1 MSETSVVKP
10 QGRAL
15 RIALAVSVAL
25 NLAVAG
31 LFAGMAL
38 HHGGFGPDRD
48 GVRDLGFGPFTEA
61 LSREDRAALRQAF
74 LAKAPDLRQAR
85 REMMADQRDLLA
97 ALRAEPFDAAKLSEV
112 MAAQQGRMAARL
124 ETGQALM
131 RDFLTAMSP
140 EARLAFADRLEE
152 RLSHGRGRDGGG
164 DDDGDKDKAAP

>member
-10 QGRAL
+10 QSRAL

-25 NLAVAG
+25 NLAVVG

-85 REMMADQRDLLA
+85 REMMADQRDLL
-97 ALRAEPFDAAKLSEV
+97 
-112 MAAQQGRMAARL
+112 
-124 ETGQALM
+124 
-131 RDFLTAMSP
+131 
-140 EARLAFADRLEE
+140 
-152 RLSHGRGRDGGG
+152 GGTV
-164 DDDGDKDKAAP
+164 